1 MKTLGKVSVHIESI
15 EVGSTPFARLGVS
28 YLADDD
34 ASAALTTPKQP
45 SRRFNMRPG
54 ERLPFFEGEL
64 FPGKVVTG
72 VSFRLVDVFRAKGDA
87 AATIEITDLGKT
99 DSVQVLALD
108 TIDINVQ
115 YEP

>member
-1 MKTLGKVSVHIESI
+1 MKTLGKISVHIESI
-15 EVGSTPFARLGVS
+15 KFGSTPFARLGVS
-28 YLADDD
+28 YLPHDD
-34 ASAALTTPKQP
+34 ASTTPTMP
-45 SRRFNMRPG
+45 ALPCRRFDMRPG
-54 ERLPFFEGEL
+54 ESLPFFEGEI

-87 AATIEITDLGKT
+87 AATIEITDLGKIA
-99 DSVQVLALD
+99 SVQVLTRD